1 MSLTREQKT
10 SLDKIFK
17 RINSALSEA
26 VKPPEL
32 EPTARFAIE
41 VIVKRTRLGYSV
53 RHQFGEKGP
62 LKKLS
67 LRYVKKR
74 TMFEDLDALT
84 TPKRSNL
91 TLTGQMLKSMDI
103 IRSENGKIRIGPTGT
118 RRKLGN
124 EKNTPTNAQV
134 AAYQEGQGRTFN
146 RVSYL
151 EYKQILRFYRR
162 TFGDLLGKKKLLG

>member
-17 RINSALSEA
+17 RIKSALSEA
-26 VKPPEL
+26 VKRPEM

-41 VIVKRTRLGYSV
+41 VIVKRTRLGSGV

-67 LRYVKKR
+67 LRYVKQR
-74 TMFEDLDALT
+74 TMFSDLDALT

-103 IRSENGKIRIGPTGT
+103 IRSENGKITIGPTGS
-118 RRKLGN
+118 RYDSKSS
-124 EKNTPTNAQV
+124 NAQI
-134 AAYQEGQGRTFN
+134 AAFQERQGRTFN

-162 TFGDLLGKKKLLG
+162 TFGDLLGK